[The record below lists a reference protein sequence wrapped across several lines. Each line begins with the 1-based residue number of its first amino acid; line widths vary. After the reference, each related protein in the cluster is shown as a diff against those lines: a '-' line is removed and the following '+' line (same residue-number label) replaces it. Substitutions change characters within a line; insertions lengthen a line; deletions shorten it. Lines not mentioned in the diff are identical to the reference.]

1 VDVFFM
7 AMESIGYPIIR
18 YVVGLISPP
27 TNFVQFKEPP
37 LLGPGAA
44 FPPFATPEFHPT
56 TPENWKG
63 ATIHPTGLMKEPAVV
78 PGRNAP
84 VAFTAQGQT
93 QGAVMMVYGLDHD
106 TSNTDKLFNL
116 VCLYGNVAR
125 SVSTVMVAI
134 VGQYSSIWCKV
145 SLIDSVID
153 RTEEDAPVRYR
164 NFQNKPKRHAGALHK
179 TFSPQTPLAFFF
191 RFFAQRFCLS
201 LNEVYKV

>member
-1 VDVFFM
+1 M
-7 AMESIGYPIIR
+7 PKINS
-18 YVVGLISPP
+18 
-27 TNFVQFKEPP
+27 QPP

-125 SVSTVMVAI
+125 KS
-134 VGQYSSIWCKV
+134 G
-145 SLIDSVID
+145 
-153 RTEEDAPVRYR
+153 
-164 NFQNKPKRHAGALHK
+164 
-179 TFSPQTPLAFFF
+179 
-191 RFFAQRFCLS
+191 
-201 LNEVYKV
+201 NEMP